1 MHRLPPRVV
10 SAVVEF
16 AFGDLARE
24 PRRVGKPLRR
34 EFAGVFSARRGP
46 YRVLYRIDDDRSIV
60 SILRVDHRAGVY
72 RRYRALAAALP
83 SGAAYQRPEAVLR
96 HSDETSLTGC
106 RATCGSSTALSVRVR
121 SRAAI
126 AAGKNVGGM

>member
-1 MHRLPPRVV
+1 MHTLPPRVV

-34 EFAGVFSARRGP
+34 ELAGVFSARRGP

-60 SILRVDHRAGVY
+60 SILRVDHRADVY
-72 RRYRALAAALP
+72 RR
-83 SGAAYQRPEAVLR
+83 
-96 HSDETSLTGC
+96 
-106 RATCGSSTALSVRVR
+106 
-121 SRAAI
+121 
-126 AAGKNVGGM
+126 